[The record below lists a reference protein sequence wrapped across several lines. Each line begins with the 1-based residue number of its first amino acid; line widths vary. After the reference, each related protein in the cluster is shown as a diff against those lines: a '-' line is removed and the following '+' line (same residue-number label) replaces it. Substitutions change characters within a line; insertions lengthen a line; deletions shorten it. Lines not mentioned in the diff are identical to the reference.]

1 MCVASGS
8 GTAASINQCEKRR
21 KNRRG
26 RRRGEERRKSEREKV
41 LGKESEQVDEDVTG
55 WVEVRRRI
63 RRRAVGRRDNDED
76 VKSRELVQI
85 FVKMDGSR
93 TVAMD
98 VSQNDKVGDMM
109 NRILNGVDMY
119 LTSGGSVLRR
129 SDKLRSCGASDGST
143 LEVMSKG

>member
-1 MCVASGS
+1 M
-8 GTAASINQCEKRR
+8 K
-21 KNRRG
+21 G
-26 RRRGEERRKSEREKV
+26 RRL
-41 LGKESEQVDEDVTG
+41 LGKESEEVDLDATG

-109 NRILNGVDMY
+109 NRILNGVDMFV
-119 LTSGGSVLRR
+119 TSGGRVLRR
-129 SDKLRSCGASDGST
+129 CDKLRSCGAIDGST
-143 LEVMSKG
+143 VEVMSRMRGGGRHKDKKNIFEKKQAVSPSETRAEVGPST